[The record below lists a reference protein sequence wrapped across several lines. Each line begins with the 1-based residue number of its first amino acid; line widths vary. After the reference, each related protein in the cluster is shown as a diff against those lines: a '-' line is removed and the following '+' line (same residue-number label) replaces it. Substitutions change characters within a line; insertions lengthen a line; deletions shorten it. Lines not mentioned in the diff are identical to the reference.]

1 MNSSAKNLL
10 LEKARSLLLDA
21 VGCMSCPIAPQ
32 LSEKL
37 EKAGPVPFAPAEI
50 EKRLAPEEIL
60 ADTKSIAVIL
70 FPYRYPEEKNANIAL
85 YARAKDYHHV
95 VRAYLAKII
104 GYMEEQYPD
113 EKFHAIT
120 DTSPMAD
127 RWLAYQAGLGFFGR
141 NHCLI
146 HPKYGSYFTIGAIL
160 TTLALPPD
168 IPLAMSCGSCTRC
181 FAACPGKALSHER
194 FNPWRCKSYLTQKKE
209 VLNEEEKIFFVR
221 RRLSSDVMSA
231 RNAVPLMKMQHTLP
245 FRKRVQTGSPV
256 WKEKHWN
263 RFQTADL
270 QKNMENMLFLAG
282 QARLTPKYGYHRKK

>member
-70 FPYRYPEEKNANIAL
+70 FPYRYP
-85 YARAKDYHHV
+85 
-95 VRAYLAKII
+95 
-104 GYMEEQYPD
+104 
-113 EKFHAIT
+113 
-120 DTSPMAD
+120 MAD

-168 IPLAMSCGSCTRC
+168 IPLAMNCGSCTRC
-181 FAACPGKALSHER
+181 FAACPGKALSHKR

-209 VLNEEEKIFFVR
+209 VLNEEEKNILRKTPLIFGCDESQKCCPFNENSAYSPLPETGADRIPRLERETLEQISNR
-221 RRLSSDVMSA
+221 RFTKEYGEYAFSWRGRPVLL
-231 RNAVPLMKMQHTLP
+231 RNM
-245 FRKRVQTGSPV
+245 
-256 WKEKHWN
+256 
-263 RFQTADL
+263 DIID
-270 QKNMENMLFLAG
+270 
-282 QARLTPKYGYHRKK
+282 KK

>member
-104 GYMEEQYPD
+104 GYMEEQYPN

-127 RWLAYQAGLGFFGR
+127 RWLAYQAGLGFFR
-141 NHCLI
+141 QE
-146 HPKYGSYFTIGAIL
+146 P
-160 TTLALPPD
+160 LPHT
-168 IPLAMSCGSCTRC
+168 S
-181 FAACPGKALSHER
+181 EVR
-194 FNPWRCKSYLTQKKE
+194 FL
-209 VLNEEEKIFFVR
+209 L
-221 RRLSSDVMSA
+221 
-231 RNAVPLMKMQHTLP
+231 
-245 FRKRVQTGSPV
+245 
-256 WKEKHWN
+256 
-263 RFQTADL
+263 
-270 QKNMENMLFLAG
+270 
-282 QARLTPKYGYHRKK
+282 YHRSHTDHFGTSSGHPACNELRQLHPLFRGMPRKSAFPRTVQSVAMQIVPHAKRKKS

>member
-85 YARAKDYHHV
+85 YAQAKDYHHV

-104 GYMEEQYPD
+104 GMKNSMRLP
-113 EKFHAIT
+113 
-120 DTSPMAD
+120 
-127 RWLAYQAGLGFFGR
+127 
-141 NHCLI
+141 I
-146 HPKYGSYFTIGAIL
+146 HPPWQTAGSL
-160 TTLALPPD
+160 TRQDSVFSAGTTA
-168 IPLAMSCGSCTRC
+168 
-181 FAACPGKALSHER
+181 
-194 FNPWRCKSYLTQKKE
+194 SYIRST
-209 VLNEEEKIFFVR
+209 VL
-221 RRLSSDVMSA
+221 
-231 RNAVPLMKMQHTLP
+231 TLP
-245 FRKRVQTGSPV
+245 SEP
-256 WKEKHWN
+256 
-263 RFQTADL
+263 
-270 QKNMENMLFLAG
+270 
-282 QARLTPKYGYHRKK
+282 Y

>member
-104 GYMEEQYPD
+104 GYMEEQYPN

-127 RWLAYQAGLGFFGR
+127 RWLAYQAGLRFFR
-141 NHCLI
+141 QE
-146 HPKYGSYFTIGAIL
+146 P
-160 TTLALPPD
+160 LPHT
-168 IPLAMSCGSCTRC
+168 S
-181 FAACPGKALSHER
+181 EVR
-194 FNPWRCKSYLTQKKE
+194 FL
-209 VLNEEEKIFFVR
+209 L
-221 RRLSSDVMSA
+221 
-231 RNAVPLMKMQHTLP
+231 
-245 FRKRVQTGSPV
+245 
-256 WKEKHWN
+256 
-263 RFQTADL
+263 
-270 QKNMENMLFLAG
+270 
-282 QARLTPKYGYHRKK
+282 YHRSHTDHFGTSSGHPACNELRQLHPLFRGMPRKSAFPRTVQSVAMQIVPHAKERSLK